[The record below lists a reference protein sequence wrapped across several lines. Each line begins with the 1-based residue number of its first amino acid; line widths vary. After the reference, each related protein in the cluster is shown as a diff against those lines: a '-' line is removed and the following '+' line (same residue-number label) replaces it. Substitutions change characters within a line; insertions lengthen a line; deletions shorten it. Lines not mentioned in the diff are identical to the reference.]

1 MRTETDSMGKIEI
14 PDDKLYGAQTARAV
28 ENFKVSDRTGYHEF
42 IKATAMVKKSA
53 AIVHGKL
60 GLLDNNLVEA
70 VVSAADKVISGELSE
85 HFVVDV
91 FQAGAGTSHNMNVNE
106 VIANTANEEL
116 GSKRGSNE
124 PIHPNDHVNMAQSTN
139 DVIPTA
145 IRLAALGLLQ
155 DLLPVLNDMQ
165 YLLEEKSGE
174 FDGIIKSGRTHLQ
187 DAVPI
192 RLGQEFSG
200 YAVCI
205 EKHIE
210 NIKTAEEQLRYLG
223 IGGSAAGTGLNVH
236 PDYRRLMADTLSDL
250 MDMPLKMADNY
261 FEAMQSMRPFVNL
274 SGALRGLAVD
284 LGRIANDFRLLSSGP
299 RTGLSEINLPPVQPG
314 SSIMPGKVN
323 PVLAE
328 MLNMVCYRVIGNDV
342 TISGAGGA
350 GQLELNV
357 MMPLIADTLIESL
370 RILRGGVNSFNNRC
384 LKDISANPDR
394 CRDYAENSFAMV
406 TALNTAIGYL
416 KAAEVAKES
425 EKTGK
430 PIKEI
435 VLAKGYL
442 KPEELDKYLSPEK
455 LTEPGIPGKE

>member
-1 MRTETDSMGKIEI
+1 MRTEKDSMGEIEI
-14 PDDKLYGAQTARAV
+14 PDEALYGAQTARAV
-28 ENFKVSDRTGYHEF
+28 ENFKVLGRAGYREF
-42 IKATAMVKKSA
+42 TYATVQIKKAAAMVHKQ
-53 AIVHGKL
+53 L
-60 GLLDNNLVEA
+60 GLLPAENA
-70 VVSAADKVISGELSE
+70 KAIIGAADKVLAGKYDR

-106 VIANTANEEL
+106 VLANLANEGL
-116 GSKRGSNE
+116 GGKRGE
-124 PIHPNDHVNMAQSTN
+124 YKFVHPNDHVNMAQSTN

-145 IRLAALGLLQ
+145 IRLAALTLLKDLYPVLDNLR
-155 DLLPVLNDMQ
+155 DLLH
-165 YLLEEKSGE
+165 EKERE
-174 FDGIIKSGRTHLQ
+174 FDDIIKSARTHLQ

-200 YAVCI
+200 YRVSV
-205 EKHIE
+205 EKHIAG
-210 NIKTAEEQLRYLG
+210 IKTAAEELKGLG

-236 PDYRRLMADTLSDL
+236 PDYRRLMAETLSENLDLDL
-250 MDMPLKMADNY
+250 MMTDNY

-284 LGRIANDFRLLSSGP
+284 LGRLANDLRLLSSGP

-342 TISGAGGA
+342 TISSAGMA
-350 GQLELNV
+350 GQLDLNV
-357 MMPLIADTLIESL
+357 MMPLIADTLVESL
-370 RILRGGVNSFNNRC
+370 KILTGGIKSFNTRC
-384 LKDISANPDR
+384 LKGITSNRER

-406 TALNTAIGYL
+406 TALNTVIGYL

-430 PIKEI
+430 PIRQI
-435 VLAKGYL
+435 VVEKGYL
-442 KPEELDKYLSPEK
+442 KQEELDIYLAPEK
-455 LTEPGIPGKE
+455 LTEPGIPGQE